1 MKKMGSKML
10 VSAIFCL
17 GLFPLTDSFTPVHS
31 RAMTFHG
38 TMAASLSQAPSA
50 WYASPEI
57 QRDRSH
63 VVGDMLPN
71 LYKDSTRFVFMT
83 NYGVLHQS
91 PQIAPAYLTIS
102 EITEFLVN
110 REPSTSLEQIVDGT
124 DEATLLAWVGKVNDH
139 DYWVLQQADFEGE
152 PASFENASMSP
163 LREFGDRLTSE
174 IDAGILA
181 TANGLVEFHKSHKFC
196 SYCGSR
202 TVPQKA
208 GACRRCVNCERSVYP
223 RLDIATIMLIT
234 SSCGQYALL
243 GRKRQWPK
251 GRYSTLAGFAEV
263 GETLEECCIR
273 ETFEESG
280 VSVDPSTVGFV
291 ASQPWPFPRSV
302 MVGFQGSAI
311 KNGDDG
317 KLPKINVDVN
327 EMEDI
332 QWFAK
337 DYVKQR
343 LSGGSTALGF
353 KPNKSEAEF
362 HIPGKSS
369 LARLLITSW
378 TDS

>member
-1 MKKMGSKML
+1 
-10 VSAIFCL
+10 
-17 GLFPLTDSFTPVHS
+17 
-31 RAMTFHG
+31 
-38 TMAASLSQAPSA
+38 
-50 WYASPEI
+50 
-57 QRDRSH
+57 
-63 VVGDMLPN
+63 
-71 LYKDSTRFVFMT
+71 
-83 NYGVLHQS
+83 
-91 PQIAPAYLTIS
+91 
-102 EITEFLVN
+102 
-110 REPSTSLEQIVDGT
+110 
-124 DEATLLAWVGKVNDH
+124 
-139 DYWVLQQADFEGE
+139 
-152 PASFENASMSP
+152 
-163 LREFGDRLTSE
+163 
-174 IDAGILA
+174 
-181 TANGLVEFHKSHKFC
+181 
-196 SYCGSR
+196 
-202 TVPQKA
+202 
-208 GACRRCVNCERSVYP
+208 
-223 RLDIATIMLIT
+223 MLIT

-243 GRKRQWPK
+243 RRKRQWPK

-317 KLPKINVDVN
+317 ILPKINVDVN